1 MSEGPSAEE
10 TAKAI
15 VAEQQAMVGGEKAKE
30 ERTLQ
35 RFVKQCTAGMLLFV
49 GSCGACGACS
59 YLIDS
64 MELGKWTEPVAIVG
78 GLFCKDHARSQL
90 KAPSTAEF
98 PRFVEAVLVGSQ
110 DQPFTEQVWA
120 VLSYVDSQNSFG
132 ATIRTS
138 YACILK
144 PPTSQDESWEIVH
157 FQFDE

>member
-10 TAKAI
+10 IAKAMT
-15 VAEQQAMVGGEKAKE
+15 AEKQAMVAEEKAK
-30 ERTLQ
+30 RRRAFQ
-35 RFVKQCTAGMLLFV
+35 RLVKGYTAGMLLLV
-49 GSCGACGACS
+49 GSCGACF
-59 YLIDS
+59 YLIGN
-64 MELGKWTEPVAIVG
+64 MEPGEWTGPNG
-78 GLFCKDHARSQL
+78 FTGSLFCEDHARSQL